1 MYSGVTR
8 AAAGTDSFSMCL
20 SSFAQ
25 GSNGIYFGG
34 KDFMLSE
41 LSGSFALSAEVVPST
56 VKGEEG
62 QHVARLSM
70 RVGSSA
76 AAPAK

>member
-1 MYSGVTR
+1 MG
-8 AAAGTDSFSMCL
+8 
-20 SSFAQ
+20 SFAQ

-34 KDFMLSE
+34 KDFTLSE
-41 LSGSFALSAEVVPST
+41 LSGSFGLSAEVVSST

-62 QHVARLSM
+62 QQVARLSM

>member
-1 MYSGVTR
+1 MSV
-8 AAAGTDSFSMCL
+8 CL
-20 SSFAQ
+20 CSFAQ

-41 LSGSFALSAEVVPST
+41 LSGSFGLSAEVVPST

-62 QHVARLSM
+62 QRVARLSM